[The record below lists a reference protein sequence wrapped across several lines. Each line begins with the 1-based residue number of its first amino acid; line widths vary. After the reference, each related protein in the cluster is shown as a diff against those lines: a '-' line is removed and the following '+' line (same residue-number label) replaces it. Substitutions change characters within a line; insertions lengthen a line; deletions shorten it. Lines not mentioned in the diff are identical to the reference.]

1 MIRTEAEEAEISWLF
16 APCVD
21 PPLSAAQQRASDS
34 PFMTGVS
41 NIHIIQT
48 TWLRLTRQPLS
59 LDVLAVSE
67 LIVMSPT
74 LTLI

>member
-1 MIRTEAEEAEISWLF
+1 MIISLITVTVSLP
-16 APCVD
+16 ARE
-21 PPLSAAQQRASDS
+21 QRESRGHS
-34 PFMTGVS
+34 SGVS